1 MKNLKLLRI
10 ERGLT
15 QIKLAQKIGVSQ
27 FLIST
32 LERGAVKPTPDMV
45 LRLSR
50 ALSIDP
56 GILMACE
63 AKVVF
68 DDKK

>member
-1 MKNLKLLRI
+1 MKNLKMVRI

-15 QIKLAQKIGVSQ
+15 QQGLAAQIGTIQ
-27 FLIST
+27 AMISN
-32 LERGAVKPTPDMV
+32 LERGAVKPTPDVV

-63 AKVVF
+63 AKAVF
-68 DDKK
+68 EDKK

>member
-15 QIKLAQKIGVSQ
+15 QQGLASKVGTIQAM
-27 FLIST
+27 ISNI
-32 LERGAVKPTPDMV
+32 ERGAVRPTPDMI
-45 LRLSR
+45 LRLSKV
-50 ALSIDP
+50 LDIDP
-56 GILMACE
+56 GILTVCE
-63 AKVVF
+63 GKITF